1 MKITQIID
9 IYMRT
14 KLTTHF
20 LLLFLLVGSTSFAN
34 LKITN
39 DQDPEKDK
47 VLISVLNYMLTKGH
61 YNQKELN
68 DDFSEMVFNNFIAD
82 LDPSKRYFTKIDIK
96 EFSKYKYQIDNQLKE
111 SDIAFYSLVYGRFLE
126 KIKNAKNYYNAIL
139 KKPFNYKKDEVIDLD
154 FKAIDYAKTEKELL
168 NFWRKQLKLQTID
181 KIRDQENLDE
191 EEFKKDQSFKK
202 RSFSTLEKKA
212 RADVM
217 ESMEN
222 LYIRIDELEHRDWF
236 STYLNSITEAF
247 GPHTIYMPPN
257 IKESFDQ
264 DMSGKVEGI
273 GARLQKKGIYTH
285 IVELVSGG
293 PAWKQGDLE
302 DGDIILKVAQEN
314 EDPVDIVGMRLD
326 DAIKFI
332 KGPKDTKVSLTVKKK
347 IDGSTQVITIT
358 RDIVQLEE
366 TFVKSSVVEKDGKK
380 YGVIDLPKFY
390 INFDDRNFRDSAKD
404 MEKEIERLKEENVEG
419 LLIDLRNNGGG
430 SLDTAIKIAG
440 LFVDKGP
447 VVQVKYRNETPIV
460 KQDVDNRIQ
469 WKGSLVLL
477 VNELSASA
485 SEIFAAA
492 MQDYNRAV
500 ILGGNQTYGKG
511 TVQNILPINK
521 FYPNY
526 KNDLGYLKMTI
537 QKFYRING
545 GSTQVEGVYS
555 DIAMPTRFSYMKYG
569 ERDLEGALP
578 WDKVPQAS
586 YSQVNTYSNF
596 SDVVT
601 TSIERI
607 NKDPK
612 FQLIDEY
619 AKWLKKVQDDSSFSL
634 NYKEYQKESKLS
646 DAYAEKF
653 KSVFKYQ
660 SGLAFN
666 SPSYELPLFEVNKD
680 LKEKRDAWHKNL
692 SKDLYISEALNVLS
706 ELKLVSN
713 QKIVKN

>member
-1 MKITQIID
+1 MK
-9 IYMRT
+9 T
-14 KLTTHF
+14 KLLISF
-20 LLLFLLVGSTSFAN
+20 LSLFLLVSSISFAN
-34 LKITN
+34 PTDNKN
-39 DQDPEKDK
+39 PDPEKDK
-47 VLISVLNYMLTKGH
+47 VLISVLNYMLTRGH
-61 YNQKELN
+61 YVQKELN
-68 DDFSEMVFNNFIAD
+68 DEFSEMVFNNFID
-82 LDPSKRYFTKIDIK
+82 GLDPSKRYFTKNDLK
-96 EFSKYKYQIDNQLKE
+96 EFSKYKFQIDNQLKE
-111 SDIAFYSLVYGRFLE
+111 SDIAFYSLVYGRFLD
-126 KIKNAKNYYNAIL
+126 KIKNAKNYYGAIL
-139 KKPFNYKKDEVIDLD
+139 KKPFNYKKDEIIDLD
-154 FKAIDYAKTEKELL
+154 YKKIAYASSEKELL

-181 KIRDQENLDE
+181 RIQEQENLDE
-191 EEFKKDQSFKK
+191 EKFKKDKSYKK
-202 RSFSTLEKKA
+202 RSFSVLEKKA
-212 RADVM
+212 RAEVM
-217 ESMEN
+217 TSMEN

-236 STYLNSITEAF
+236 STFLNSIVAAF
-247 GPHTIYMPPN
+247 GPHTTYMPPN

-264 DMSGKVEGI
+264 DMSGKLEGI

-293 PAWKQGDLE
+293 PAWKQGELE
-302 DGDIILKVAQEN
+302 EGDIILKVAQEN
-314 EDPVDIVGMRLD
+314 KEPLDIVGMRLD

-332 KGPKDTKVSLTVKKK
+332 KGPKDTKVLLTVKKK
-347 IDGSTQVITIT
+347 IDGTTQVITIT
-358 RDIVQLEE
+358 RDIVQLDE

-447 VVQVKYRNETPIV
+447 IVQIKYRNEAPV
-460 KQDVDNRIQ
+460 VREDKDPKIQ
-469 WKGSLVLL
+469 WTGSLVLL

-526 KNDLGYLKMTI
+526 DQDLGYLKMTI

-586 YSQVNTYSNF
+586 YTQVNSYSNF

-619 AKWLKKVQDDSSFSL
+619 AKWLKKEQDDSSYSL
-634 NYKEYQKESKLS
+634 NYKQYQKESKQRE
-646 DAYAEKF
+646 DFAKKF

-666 SPSYELPLFEVNKD
+666 SPSYEIPLFKENID
-680 LKEKRDAWHKNL
+680 LKEKRNAWHKNL

-706 ELKLVSN
+706 QLKLASK
-713 QKIVKN
+713 QEIVKN

>member
-1 MKITQIID
+1 MK
-9 IYMRT
+9 T
-14 KLTTHF
+14 KLLISF
-20 LLLFLLVGSTSFAN
+20 LSLFLLVSSISFAN
-34 LKITN
+34 PTDNKN
-39 DQDPEKDK
+39 PDPEKDK
-47 VLISVLNYMLTKGH
+47 ILISVLNYMLTRGH
-61 YNQKELN
+61 YVQKELN
-68 DDFSEMVFNNFIAD
+68 DEFSEMVFNNFID
-82 LDPSKRYFTKIDIK
+82 GLDPSKRYFTKNDLK
-96 EFSKYKYQIDNQLKE
+96 EFSKYKFQIDNQLKE
-111 SDIAFYSLVYGRFLE
+111 SDIAFYSLVYGRFLD
-126 KIKNAKNYYNAIL
+126 KIKNAKNYYGAIL
-139 KKPFNYKKDEVIDLD
+139 KKPFNYKKDEIIDLD
-154 FKAIDYAKTEKELL
+154 YKKIAYASSEKELL
-168 NFWRKQLKLQTID
+168 NFWRKQLKLQSID
-181 KIRDQENLDE
+181 RIQEQENLDE
-191 EEFKKDQSFKK
+191 EKFKKDKSYKK
-202 RSFSTLEKKA
+202 RSFSVLEKKA
-212 RADVM
+212 RAEVM
-217 ESMEN
+217 TSMEN

-236 STYLNSITEAF
+236 STFLNSIVAAF
-247 GPHTIYMPPN
+247 GPHTSYMPPN

-264 DMSGKVEGI
+264 DMSGKLEGI

-293 PAWKQGDLE
+293 PAWKQGELE
-302 DGDIILKVAQEN
+302 EGDIILKVAQEN
-314 EDPVDIVGMRLD
+314 KEPLDIVGMRLD

-332 KGPKDTKVSLTVKKK
+332 KGPKDTKVLLTVKKK
-347 IDGSTQVITIT
+347 IDGTTQVITIT
-358 RDIVQLEE
+358 RDIVQLDE
-366 TFVKSSVVEKDGKK
+366 TFVKSSIVEKDGKK

-447 VVQVKYRNETPIV
+447 VVQIKYRNEAPVVREDIDP
-460 KQDVDNRIQ
+460 KIQ
-469 WKGSLVLL
+469 WTGSLVLL

-526 KNDLGYLKMTI
+526 DQDLGYLKMTI

-586 YSQVNTYSNF
+586 YTQVNSYSNF

-619 AKWLKKVQDDSSFSL
+619 AKWLKKEQDESSYSL
-634 NYKEYQKESKLS
+634 NYKQYQKELKQRE
-646 DAYAEKF
+646 DFAKKF

-666 SPSYELPLFEVNKD
+666 SPSYEIPLFKENID
-680 LKEKRDAWHKNL
+680 LKEKRNAWHKNL

-706 ELKLVSN
+706 QLKLASK
-713 QKIVKN
+713 QEIVKN

>member
-1 MKITQIID
+1 MK
-9 IYMRT
+9 T
-14 KLTTHF
+14 KLLISF
-20 LLLFLLVGSTSFAN
+20 LSVFLLVSSISFAN
-34 LKITN
+34 PTDNKN
-39 DQDPEKDK
+39 PDPEKDK
-47 VLISVLNYMLTKGH
+47 VLISVLNYMLTRGH
-61 YNQKELN
+61 YVQKELN
-68 DDFSEMVFNNFIAD
+68 DEFSEMVFNNFID
-82 LDPSKRYFTKIDIK
+82 GLDPSKRYFTKNDLK
-96 EFSKYKYQIDNQLKE
+96 EFSKYKFQIDNQLKE
-111 SDIAFYSLVYGRFLE
+111 SDIAFYSLVYGRFLD
-126 KIKNAKNYYNAIL
+126 KIKNAKNYYGAIL
-139 KKPFNYKKDEVIDLD
+139 KKPFNYKKDEIIDLD
-154 FKAIDYAKTEKELL
+154 YKKIAYASSEKELL

-181 KIRDQENLDE
+181 RIQEQENLDE
-191 EEFKKDQSFKK
+191 EKFKKDKSYKK
-202 RSFSTLEKKA
+202 RSFSVLEKKA
-212 RADVM
+212 RAEVM
-217 ESMEN
+217 TSMEN

-236 STYLNSITEAF
+236 STFLNSIVAAF
-247 GPHTIYMPPN
+247 GPHTTYMPPN

-264 DMSGKVEGI
+264 DMSGKLEGI

-293 PAWKQGDLE
+293 PAWKQGELE
-302 DGDIILKVAQEN
+302 EGDIILKVAQEN
-314 EDPVDIVGMRLD
+314 KEPLDIVGMRLD

-332 KGPKDTKVSLTVKKK
+332 KGPKDTKVLLTVKKK
-347 IDGSTQVITIT
+347 IDGTTQVITIT
-358 RDIVQLEE
+358 RDIVQLDE

-390 INFDDRNFRDSAKD
+390 ISFDDRNFRDSAKD

-447 VVQVKYRNETPIV
+447 VVQIKYRNEAPVVREDIDT
-460 KQDVDNRIQ
+460 KIQ
-469 WKGSLVLL
+469 WTGSLVLL

-526 KNDLGYLKMTI
+526 DQDLGYLKMTI

-586 YSQVNTYSNF
+586 YTQVNSYSNF

-619 AKWLKKVQDDSSFSL
+619 AKWLKKEQDDSSYSL
-634 NYKEYQKESKLS
+634 NYKQYQKELKLREEF
-646 DAYAEKF
+646 AKKF

-666 SPSYELPLFEVNKD
+666 SPSYEIPLFKENID
-680 LKEKRDAWHKNL
+680 LKEKRNAWHKNL

-706 ELKLVSN
+706 QLKLASK
-713 QKIVKN
+713 QEIVKN

>member
-1 MKITQIID
+1 MK
-9 IYMRT
+9 T
-14 KLTTHF
+14 KLLISF
-20 LLLFLLVGSTSFAN
+20 LSLFLLVSSISFAN
-34 LKITN
+34 PTDNKN
-39 DQDPEKDK
+39 PDPEKDK
-47 VLISVLNYMLTKGH
+47 VLISVLNYMLTRGH
-61 YNQKELN
+61 YVQKELN
-68 DDFSEMVFNNFIAD
+68 DEFSEMVFNNFID
-82 LDPSKRYFTKIDIK
+82 GLDPSKRYFTKNDLK
-96 EFSKYKYQIDNQLKE
+96 EFSKYKFQIDNQLKE
-111 SDIAFYSLVYGRFLE
+111 SDIAFYSLVYGRFLD
-126 KIKNAKNYYNAIL
+126 KIKNAKNYYGAIL
-139 KKPFNYKKDEVIDLD
+139 KKPFNYKKDEIIDLD
-154 FKAIDYAKTEKELL
+154 YKKIAYASSEKELL

-181 KIRDQENLDE
+181 RIQEQENLDE
-191 EEFKKDQSFKK
+191 EKFKKDKSYKK
-202 RSFSTLEKKA
+202 RSFSVLEKKA
-212 RADVM
+212 RAEVM
-217 ESMEN
+217 TSMEN

-236 STYLNSITEAF
+236 STFLNSIVAAF
-247 GPHTIYMPPN
+247 GPHTTYMPPN

-264 DMSGKVEGI
+264 DMSGKLEGI

-293 PAWKQGDLE
+293 PAWKQGELE
-302 DGDIILKVAQEN
+302 EGDIILKVAQEN
-314 EDPVDIVGMRLD
+314 KEPLDIVGMRLD

-332 KGPKDTKVSLTVKKK
+332 KGPKDTKVLLTVKKK
-347 IDGSTQVITIT
+347 IDGTTQVITIT
-358 RDIVQLEE
+358 RDIVQLDE

-447 VVQVKYRNETPIV
+447 VVQIKYRNEAPVVREDIDP
-460 KQDVDNRIQ
+460 KIQ
-469 WKGSLVLL
+469 WTGSLVLL

-526 KNDLGYLKMTI
+526 DQDLGYLKMTI

-586 YSQVNTYSNF
+586 YTQVNSYSNF

-619 AKWLKKVQDDSSFSL
+619 AKWLKKEQDDSSYSL
-634 NYKEYQKESKLS
+634 NYKQYQKELKQREEF
-646 DAYAEKF
+646 AKKF

-666 SPSYELPLFEVNKD
+666 SPSYEIPLFKENID
-680 LKEKRDAWHKNL
+680 LKEKRNAWHKNL

-706 ELKLVSN
+706 QLKLASK
-713 QKIVKN
+713 QEIVKN

>member
-1 MKITQIID
+1 MK
-9 IYMRT
+9 T
-14 KLTTHF
+14 KLLISF
-20 LLLFLLVGSTSFAN
+20 LSVFLLVSSISFAN
-34 LKITN
+34 PTDNKN
-39 DQDPEKDK
+39 PDPEKDK
-47 VLISVLNYMLTKGH
+47 VLISVLNYMLTRGH
-61 YNQKELN
+61 YVQKELN
-68 DDFSEMVFNNFIAD
+68 DEFSEMVFNNFID
-82 LDPSKRYFTKIDIK
+82 GLDPSKRYFTKNDLK
-96 EFSKYKYQIDNQLKE
+96 EFSKYKFQIDNQLKE
-111 SDIAFYSLVYGRFLE
+111 SDIAFYSLVYGRFLD
-126 KIKNAKNYYNAIL
+126 KIKNAKNYYGAIL
-139 KKPFNYKKDEVIDLD
+139 KKPFNYKKDEIIDLD
-154 FKAIDYAKTEKELL
+154 YKKIAYASSEKELL

-181 KIRDQENLDE
+181 RIQEQENLDE
-191 EEFKKDQSFKK
+191 EKFKKDKSYKK
-202 RSFSTLEKKA
+202 RSFSVLEKKA
-212 RADVM
+212 RAEVM
-217 ESMEN
+217 TSMEN

-236 STYLNSITEAF
+236 STFLNSIVAAF
-247 GPHTIYMPPN
+247 GPHTTYMPPN

-264 DMSGKVEGI
+264 DMSGKLEGI

-293 PAWKQGDLE
+293 PAWKQGELE
-302 DGDIILKVAQEN
+302 EGDIILKVAQEN
-314 EDPVDIVGMRLD
+314 KEPLDIVGMRLD

-332 KGPKDTKVSLTVKKK
+332 KGPKDTKVLLTVKKK
-347 IDGSTQVITIT
+347 IDGTTQVITIT
-358 RDIVQLEE
+358 RDIVQLDE

-390 INFDDRNFRDSAKD
+390 ISFDDRNFRDSAKD

-447 VVQVKYRNETPIV
+447 VVQIKYRNEAPVVREDIDP
-460 KQDVDNRIQ
+460 KIQ
-469 WKGSLVLL
+469 WTGSLVLL

-526 KNDLGYLKMTI
+526 DQDLGYLKMTI

-586 YSQVNTYSNF
+586 YTQVNSYSNF

-619 AKWLKKVQDDSSFSL
+619 AKWLKKEQDDSSYSL
-634 NYKEYQKESKLS
+634 NYKQYQKELKQRE
-646 DAYAEKF
+646 DFAKKF

-666 SPSYELPLFEVNKD
+666 SPSYEIPLFKENID
-680 LKEKRDAWHKNL
+680 LKEKRNAWHKNL

-706 ELKLVSN
+706 QLKLASK
-713 QKIVKN
+713 QEIVKN

>member
-1 MKITQIID
+1 MKK
-9 IYMRT
+9 
-14 KLTTHF
+14 KL
-20 LLLFLLVGSTSFAN
+20 LIPCLSLFLLISSISFAYTTDN
-34 LKITN
+34 KSP
-39 DQDPEKDK
+39 DPEKDK
-47 VLISVLNYMLTKGH
+47 VLISVLNYMLTRGH
-61 YNQKELN
+61 YVEKELN
-68 DDFSEMVFNNFIAD
+68 DEFSEIVFNNFID
-82 LDPSKRYFTKIDIK
+82 GLDPSKRYFTKKDLK
-96 EFSKYKYQIDNQLKE
+96 EFSKYKFQIDNQLKE
-111 SDIAFYSLVYGRFLE
+111 SDIAFYSLVYGRFLD
-126 KIKNAKNYYNAIL
+126 KIKNAKNYYAVIL
-139 KKPFNYKKDEVIDLD
+139 NKSFNYKKDEIIDLD
-154 FKAIDYAKTEKELL
+154 YKKQAYASSEKELL

-181 KIRDQENLDE
+181 RIQEQENLDE
-191 EEFKKDQSFKK
+191 EKFKKDKLYKK
-202 RSFSTLEKKA
+202 RSFSILEKKA
-212 RADVM
+212 RAEVM
-217 ESMEN
+217 TSMEN

-236 STYLNSITEAF
+236 STFLNSIVGAF
-247 GPHTIYMPPN
+247 GPHTTYMAPN

-264 DMSGKVEGI
+264 DMSGKLEGI

-293 PAWKQGDLE
+293 PAWKQGELE

-314 EDPVDIVGMRLD
+314 EEPLDIVGMRLD

-332 KGPKDTKVSLTVKKK
+332 KGPKDTKVLLTVKKK
-347 IDGSTQVITIT
+347 IDGTTKVITIT
-358 RDIVQLEE
+358 RDIVQLDE

-380 YGVIDLPKFY
+380 YGVINLPKFY

-447 VVQVKYRNETPIV
+447 VVQIKYRNEAPIV
-460 KQDVDNRIQ
+460 KEDVNKKIQ
-469 WKGSLVLL
+469 WTGSLVLL

-511 TVQNILPINK
+511 TVQNILPVNK

-526 KNDLGYLKMTI
+526 DQDLGYLKMTI

-586 YSQVNTYSNF
+586 YTQVNSYSNF
-596 SDVVT
+596 SDVVS

-607 NKDPK
+607 NNDPK
-612 FQLIDEY
+612 FQLVDEY
-619 AKWLKKVQDDSSFSL
+619 AKWLKKEQDDSLYSL
-634 NYKEYQKESKLS
+634 NYKQYQKDVKEREEFVK
-646 DAYAEKF
+646 KF

-660 SGLAFN
+660 SGLAFD
-666 SPSYELPLFEVNKD
+666 SPLYETSLFKENID
-680 LKEKRDAWHKNL
+680 LKEKRNTWHKNL
-692 SKDLYISEALNVLS
+692 AKDMYISEALNVLS

-713 QKIVKN
+713 QEIVKK

>member
-1 MKITQIID
+1 MK
-9 IYMRT
+9 T
-14 KLTTHF
+14 KLLISF
-20 LLLFLLVGSTSFAN
+20 LSLFLLVSSISFAN
-34 LKITN
+34 PTDNKN
-39 DQDPEKDK
+39 PDPEKDK
-47 VLISVLNYMLTKGH
+47 VLISVLNYMLTRGH
-61 YNQKELN
+61 YVQKELN
-68 DDFSEMVFNNFIAD
+68 DEFSEMVFNNFID
-82 LDPSKRYFTKIDIK
+82 GLDPSKRYFTKNDLK
-96 EFSKYKYQIDNQLKE
+96 EFSKYKFQIDNQLKE
-111 SDIAFYSLVYGRFLE
+111 SDIAFYSLVYGRFLD
-126 KIKNAKNYYNAIL
+126 KIKNAKNYYGAIL
-139 KKPFNYKKDEVIDLD
+139 KKPFNYKKDEIIDLD
-154 FKAIDYAKTEKELL
+154 YKKIAYASSEKELL

-181 KIRDQENLDE
+181 RIQEQENLDE
-191 EEFKKDQSFKK
+191 EKFKKDKSYKK
-202 RSFSTLEKKA
+202 RSFSVLEKKA
-212 RADVM
+212 RAEVM
-217 ESMEN
+217 TSMEN

-236 STYLNSITEAF
+236 STFLNSIVAAF
-247 GPHTIYMPPN
+247 GPHTTYMPPN

-264 DMSGKVEGI
+264 DMSGKLEGI

-293 PAWKQGDLE
+293 PAWKQGELE
-302 DGDIILKVAQEN
+302 EGDIILKVAQEN
-314 EDPVDIVGMRLD
+314 KEPLDIVGMRLD

-332 KGPKDTKVSLTVKKK
+332 KGPKDTKVLLTVKKK
-347 IDGSTQVITIT
+347 IDGTIQVITIT
-358 RDIVQLEE
+358 RDIVQLDE

-447 VVQVKYRNETPIV
+447 VVQIKYRNEAPVVREDIDP
-460 KQDVDNRIQ
+460 KIQ
-469 WKGSLVLL
+469 WTGSLVLL

-526 KNDLGYLKMTI
+526 DQDLGYLKMTI

-586 YSQVNTYSNF
+586 YTQVKSYSNF

-619 AKWLKKVQDDSSFSL
+619 AKWLKKEQDDSSYSL
-634 NYKEYQKESKLS
+634 NYKQYQKELKQRE
-646 DAYAEKF
+646 DFAKKF

-666 SPSYELPLFEVNKD
+666 SPSYEIPLFKENID
-680 LKEKRDAWHKNL
+680 LKEKRNAWHKNL

-706 ELKLVSN
+706 QLKLASK
-713 QKIVKN
+713 QEIVKN

>member
-1 MKITQIID
+1 MKTKII
-9 IYMRT
+9 IP
-14 KLTTHF
+14 F
-20 LLLFLLVGSTSFAN
+20 LSLFLLISGLSFAN
-34 LKITN
+34 PTIIKE
-39 DQDPEKDK
+39 QDPEKDK
-47 VLISVLNYMLTKGH
+47 VLIYVLNYMLTRGH
-61 YNQKELN
+61 YVQKELN
-68 DDFSEMVFNNFIAD
+68 DDFSEKVFDNFIAG
-82 LDPSKRYFTKIDIK
+82 LDPSKRYFTKNDIK
-96 EFSKYKYQIDNQLKE
+96 EFSKYKFQIDNQLKE
-111 SDIAFYSLVYGRFLE
+111 SDIAFYSLVYGRFLN
-126 KIKNAKNYYNAIL
+126 KIKNAKSYYNAIL
-139 KKPFNYKKDEVIDLD
+139 KKPFNYKKDEIIDLD
-154 FKAIDYAKTEKELL
+154 FKTMDYATSEKELQD
-168 NFWRKQLKLQTID
+168 FWRKQLKLQTIS
-181 KIRDQENLDE
+181 KIQEEEDLDE
-191 EEFKKDQSFKK
+191 EALKKDKSYKK
-202 RSFSTLEKKA
+202 RSFSILEKKA

-217 ESMEN
+217 ISMEN

-236 STYLNSITEAF
+236 STFLNSITESF
-247 GPHTIYMPPN
+247 GPHTLYMPPN

-314 EDPVDIVGMRLD
+314 EDPIDIVGMRLD

-332 KGPKDTKVSLTVKKK
+332 KGPKGTKVLLTVKKK
-347 IDGSTQVITIT
+347 IDGSTKVITIT

-366 TFVKSSVVEKDGKK
+366 TFVKSSTVEKDGKK
-380 YGVIDLPKFY
+380 YGIIDLPKFY
-390 INFDDRNFRDSAKD
+390 ISFEDRNFRDSAKD

-447 VVQVKYRNETPIV
+447 VVQVKYRNEAAVV
-460 KQDVDNRIQ
+460 KQDVDPRVQ
-469 WKGSLVLL
+469 WTGSLVLL

-511 TVQNILPINK
+511 TVQNIIPVNK

-526 KNDLGYLKMTI
+526 EKDLGYLKMTI

-586 YSQVNTYSNF
+586 YSQVNSYSNF

-619 AKWLKKVQDDSSFSL
+619 AKWLKKEQDDSSFSL
-634 NYKEYQKESKLS
+634 NYKQYQKESKQS
-646 DAYAEKF
+646 DEYAKKF

-680 LKEKRDAWHKNL
+680 LKEKREAWHKNL

-706 ELKLVSN
+706 QLKLVSN
-713 QKIVKN
+713 QEIVKN

>member
-1 MKITQIID
+1 MK
-9 IYMRT
+9 T
-14 KLTTHF
+14 KLLISF
-20 LLLFLLVGSTSFAN
+20 LSLFLLVSSISFAN
-34 LKITN
+34 PTDNKN
-39 DQDPEKDK
+39 PDPEKDK
-47 VLISVLNYMLTKGH
+47 VLISVLNYMLTRGH
-61 YNQKELN
+61 YVQKELN
-68 DDFSEMVFNNFIAD
+68 DEFSEMVFNNFID
-82 LDPSKRYFTKIDIK
+82 GLDPSKRYFTKNDLK
-96 EFSKYKYQIDNQLKE
+96 EFSKYKFQIDNQLKE
-111 SDIAFYSLVYGRFLE
+111 SDIAFYSLVYGRFLD
-126 KIKNAKNYYNAIL
+126 KIKNAKNYYGAIL
-139 KKPFNYKKDEVIDLD
+139 KKPFNYKKDEIIDLD
-154 FKAIDYAKTEKELL
+154 YKKIAYASSEKELL

-181 KIRDQENLDE
+181 RIQEQENLDE
-191 EEFKKDQSFKK
+191 EKFKKDKSYKK
-202 RSFSTLEKKA
+202 RSFSVLEKKA
-212 RADVM
+212 RAEVM
-217 ESMEN
+217 TSMEN

-236 STYLNSITEAF
+236 STFLNSIVAAF
-247 GPHTIYMPPN
+247 GPHTTYMPPN

-264 DMSGKVEGI
+264 DMSGKLEGI

-293 PAWKQGDLE
+293 PAWKQGELE
-302 DGDIILKVAQEN
+302 EGDIILKVAQEN
-314 EDPVDIVGMRLD
+314 KEPLDIVGMRLD

-332 KGPKDTKVSLTVKKK
+332 KGPKDTKVLLTVKKK
-347 IDGSTQVITIT
+347 IDGTTQVITIT
-358 RDIVQLEE
+358 RDIVQLDE

-390 INFDDRNFRDSAKD
+390 ISFDDRNFRDSAKD

-447 VVQVKYRNETPIV
+447 VVQIKYRNEAPVVREDIDT
-460 KQDVDNRIQ
+460 KIQ
-469 WKGSLVLL
+469 WTGSLVLL

-526 KNDLGYLKMTI
+526 DQDLGYLKMTI

-586 YSQVNTYSNF
+586 YTQVNSYSNF

-619 AKWLKKVQDDSSFSL
+619 AKWLKKEQDDSSYSL
-634 NYKEYQKESKLS
+634 NYKQYQKELKQRE
-646 DAYAEKF
+646 DFAKKF

-666 SPSYELPLFEVNKD
+666 SPSYEIPLFKENID
-680 LKEKRDAWHKNL
+680 LKEKRNAWHKNL

-706 ELKLVSN
+706 QLKLASK
-713 QKIVKN
+713 QEIVKN

>member
-1 MKITQIID
+1 MK
-9 IYMRT
+9 T
-14 KLTTHF
+14 KLLISF
-20 LLLFLLVGSTSFAN
+20 LSLFLLVSSISFAN
-34 LKITN
+34 PTDNKN
-39 DQDPEKDK
+39 PDPEKDK
-47 VLISVLNYMLTKGH
+47 VLISVLNYMLTRGH
-61 YNQKELN
+61 YVQKELN
-68 DDFSEMVFNNFIAD
+68 DEFSEMVFNNFID
-82 LDPSKRYFTKIDIK
+82 GLDPSKRYFTKNDLK
-96 EFSKYKYQIDNQLKE
+96 EFSKYKFQIDNQLKE
-111 SDIAFYSLVYGRFLE
+111 SDIAFYSLVYGRFLD
-126 KIKNAKNYYNAIL
+126 KIKNAKNYYGAIL
-139 KKPFNYKKDEVIDLD
+139 KKPFNYKKDEIIDLD
-154 FKAIDYAKTEKELL
+154 YKKIAYASSEKELL

-181 KIRDQENLDE
+181 RIQEQENLDE
-191 EEFKKDQSFKK
+191 EKFKKDKSYKK
-202 RSFSTLEKKA
+202 RSFSVLEKKA

-217 ESMEN
+217 TSMEN

-236 STYLNSITEAF
+236 STFLNSIVAAF
-247 GPHTIYMPPN
+247 GPHTTYMPPN

-264 DMSGKVEGI
+264 DMSGKLEGI

-293 PAWKQGDLE
+293 PAWKQGELE
-302 DGDIILKVAQEN
+302 EGDIILKVAQEN
-314 EDPVDIVGMRLD
+314 KEPLDIVGMRLD

-332 KGPKDTKVSLTVKKK
+332 KGPKDTKVLLTVKKK
-347 IDGSTQVITIT
+347 IDGTIQVITIT
-358 RDIVQLEE
+358 RDIVQLDE

-447 VVQVKYRNETPIV
+447 VVQIKYRNETPVVREDIDP
-460 KQDVDNRIQ
+460 KIQ
-469 WKGSLVLL
+469 WTGSLVVL

-526 KNDLGYLKMTI
+526 DQDLGYLKMTI

-586 YSQVNTYSNF
+586 YTQVKSYSNF

-619 AKWLKKVQDDSSFSL
+619 AKWLKKEQDDSSYSL
-634 NYKEYQKESKLS
+634 NYKQYQKELKQRE
-646 DAYAEKF
+646 DFAKKF

-666 SPSYELPLFEVNKD
+666 SPSYEIPLFKENID
-680 LKEKRDAWHKNL
+680 LKEKRNAWHKNL

-706 ELKLVSN
+706 QLKLAN
-713 QKIVKN
+713 KQEIVKN

>member
-1 MKITQIID
+1 MK
-9 IYMRT
+9 T
-14 KLTTHF
+14 KLLISF
-20 LLLFLLVGSTSFAN
+20 LSLFLLVSSISFAN
-34 LKITN
+34 PTDNKN
-39 DQDPEKDK
+39 PDPEKDK
-47 VLISVLNYMLTKGH
+47 VLISVLNYMLTRGH
-61 YNQKELN
+61 YVQKELN
-68 DDFSEMVFNNFIAD
+68 DEFSEMVFNNFID
-82 LDPSKRYFTKIDIK
+82 GLDPSKRYFTKNDLK
-96 EFSKYKYQIDNQLKE
+96 EFSKYKFQIDNQLKE
-111 SDIAFYSLVYGRFLE
+111 SDIAFYSLVYGRFLD
-126 KIKNAKNYYNAIL
+126 KIKNAKNYYGAIL
-139 KKPFNYKKDEVIDLD
+139 KKPFNYKKDEIIDLD
-154 FKAIDYAKTEKELL
+154 YKKIAYASSEKELL

-181 KIRDQENLDE
+181 RIQEQENLDE
-191 EEFKKDQSFKK
+191 EKFKKDKSYKK
-202 RSFSTLEKKA
+202 RSFSVLEKKA
-212 RADVM
+212 RAEVM
-217 ESMEN
+217 TSMEN

-236 STYLNSITEAF
+236 STFLNSIVAAF
-247 GPHTIYMPPN
+247 GPHTTYMPPN

-264 DMSGKVEGI
+264 DMSGKLEGI

-293 PAWKQGDLE
+293 PAWKQGELE
-302 DGDIILKVAQEN
+302 EGDIILKVAQEN
-314 EDPVDIVGMRLD
+314 KEPLDIVGMRLD

-332 KGPKDTKVSLTVKKK
+332 KGPKDTKVLLTVKKK
-347 IDGSTQVITIT
+347 IDGTTQVITIT
-358 RDIVQLEE
+358 RDIVQLDE

-447 VVQVKYRNETPIV
+447 VVQIKYRNEAPVVREDIDT
-460 KQDVDNRIQ
+460 KIQ
-469 WKGSLVLL
+469 WTGSLVLL

-526 KNDLGYLKMTI
+526 DQDLGYLKMTI

-586 YSQVNTYSNF
+586 YTQVNSYSNF

-619 AKWLKKVQDDSSFSL
+619 AKWLKKEQDDSSYSL
-634 NYKEYQKESKLS
+634 NYKQY
-646 DAYAEKF
+646 
-653 KSVFKYQ
+653 
-660 SGLAFN
+660 
-666 SPSYELPLFEVNKD
+666 
-680 LKEKRDAWHKNL
+680 H
-692 SKDLYISEALNVLS
+692 
-706 ELKLVSN
+706 LKLL
-713 QKIVKN
+713 QKNE

>member
-1 MKITQIID
+1 MKTKII
-9 IYMRT
+9 IP
-14 KLTTHF
+14 F
-20 LLLFLLVGSTSFAN
+20 LSLFLLVNSICFAN
-34 LKITN
+34 PTITN
-39 DQDPEKDK
+39 EQDPEKDK
-47 VLISVLNYMLTKGH
+47 VLISVINYMLTRGH
-61 YNQKELN
+61 YVQKELN
-68 DDFSEMVFNNFIAD
+68 DDFSEMVFNNFIAG
-82 LDPSKRYFTKIDIK
+82 LDPFKRYFTKNDIK

-111 SDIAFYSLVYGRFLE
+111 SDIAFYSLVYDRFLN
-126 KIKNAKNYYNAIL
+126 KIKNAKNYYGSIL
-139 KKPFNYKKDEVIDLD
+139 KKPFNYKKDEIIDLD
-154 FKAIDYAKTEKELL
+154 YKKVDYANSEKELI
-168 NFWRKQLKLQTID
+168 NFWKKQLKLQTLD
-181 KIRDQENLDE
+181 KIKEQEDLDE
-191 EEFKKDQSFKK
+191 EELKKDKSYKK

-212 RADVM
+212 REDVM
-217 ESMEN
+217 KSMEN

-236 STYLNSITEAF
+236 STFLNSITEAF
-247 GPHTIYMPPN
+247 GPHTTYMPPN

-314 EDPVDIVGMRLD
+314 EEPVDIVGMRLD

-332 KGPKDTKVSLTVKKK
+332 KGPKDTKVLLTVKKK

-366 TFVKSSVVEKDGKK
+366 TFVKSSIVEKDGKK
-380 YGVIDLPKFY
+380 YGIIDLPKFY
-390 INFDDRNFRDSAKD
+390 INFEDRNFRDSAKD
-404 MEKEIERLKEENVEG
+404 MEKEIERLKEENVKG

-447 VVQVKYRNETPIV
+447 VVQVKYRNEAPVV
-460 KQDVDNRIQ
+460 KEDVDKRIQ
-469 WKGSLVLL
+469 WKGALVIL

-511 TVQNILPINK
+511 TVQNILPVNK
-521 FYPNY
+521 FFPSY
-526 KNDLGYLKMTI
+526 KKDLGYLKMTI

-586 YSQVNTYSNF
+586 YTQVNSYSNF

-619 AKWLKKVQDDSSFSL
+619 GKWLKNEQDDSTYSL
-634 NYKEYQKESKLS
+634 NYKKYKKELKERETFSK
-646 DAYAEKF
+646 KF
-653 KSVFKYQ
+653 NSVFKYK
-660 SGLAFN
+660 SNLAFD
-666 SPSYELPLFEVNKD
+666 SPKYELPLFKDNKD
-680 LKEKRDAWHKNL
+680 LEEKRMVWHKNL
-692 SKDLYISEALNVLS
+692 SKDIYISEALNVLS
-706 ELKLVSN
+706 QLKIVDK
-713 QKIVKN
+713 QEIVKN

>member
-1 MKITQIID
+1 MKK
-9 IYMRT
+9 
-14 KLTTHF
+14 KL
-20 LLLFLLVGSTSFAN
+20 LIPCLSLFLLISSISFAYTTDN
-34 LKITN
+34 KSP
-39 DQDPEKDK
+39 DPEKDK
-47 VLISVLNYMLTKGH
+47 VLISVLNYMLTRGH
-61 YNQKELN
+61 YVEKELN
-68 DDFSEMVFNNFIAD
+68 DEFSEIVFNNFIGG
-82 LDPSKRYFTKIDIK
+82 LDPSKRYFTKKDLK
-96 EFSKYKYQIDNQLKE
+96 EFSKYKFQIDNQLKE
-111 SDIAFYSLVYGRFLE
+111 SDIAFYSLVYGRFLD
-126 KIKNAKNYYNAIL
+126 KIKNAKNYYAVIL
-139 KKPFNYKKDEVIDLD
+139 NKSFNYKKDEIIDLD
-154 FKAIDYAKTEKELL
+154 YKKQAYASSEKELL

-181 KIRDQENLDE
+181 RIQEQENLDE
-191 EEFKKDQSFKK
+191 EKFKKDKLYKK
-202 RSFSTLEKKA
+202 RSFSILEKKA
-212 RADVM
+212 RAEVM
-217 ESMEN
+217 TSMEN

-236 STYLNSITEAF
+236 STFLNSIVGAF
-247 GPHTIYMPPN
+247 GPHTTYMAPN

-264 DMSGKVEGI
+264 DMSGKLEGI

-293 PAWKQGDLE
+293 PAWKQGELE

-314 EDPVDIVGMRLD
+314 EEPLDIVGMRLD

-332 KGPKDTKVSLTVKKK
+332 KGPKDTKVLLTVKKK
-347 IDGSTQVITIT
+347 IDGTTKVITIT
-358 RDIVQLEE
+358 RDIVQLDE

-380 YGVIDLPKFY
+380 YGVINLPKFY

-447 VVQVKYRNETPIV
+447 VVQIKYRNEAPIV
-460 KQDVDNRIQ
+460 KEDVNKKIQ
-469 WKGSLVLL
+469 WTGSLVLL

-511 TVQNILPINK
+511 TVQNILPVNK

-526 KNDLGYLKMTI
+526 DQDLGYLKMTI

-586 YSQVNTYSNF
+586 YTQVNSYSNF
-596 SDVVT
+596 SDVVS

-607 NKDPK
+607 NNDPK
-612 FQLIDEY
+612 FQLVDEY
-619 AKWLKKVQDDSSFSL
+619 AKWLKKEQDDSLYSL
-634 NYKEYQKESKLS
+634 NYKQYQKDVKEREEFVK
-646 DAYAEKF
+646 KF

-660 SGLAFN
+660 SGLAFD
-666 SPSYELPLFEVNKD
+666 SPLYETSLFKENID
-680 LKEKRDAWHKNL
+680 LKEKRNTWHKNL
-692 SKDLYISEALNVLS
+692 AKDMYISEALNVLS

-713 QKIVKN
+713 QEIVKK

>member
-1 MKITQIID
+1 MKTKII
-9 IYMRT
+9 IP
-14 KLTTHF
+14 F
-20 LLLFLLVGSTSFAN
+20 LSLFLLVNSICFAN
-34 LKITN
+34 PTITN
-39 DQDPEKDK
+39 EQDPEKDK
-47 VLISVLNYMLTKGH
+47 VLISVINYMLTRGH
-61 YNQKELN
+61 YVQKELN
-68 DDFSEMVFNNFIAD
+68 DDFSEMVFNNFIAG
-82 LDPSKRYFTKIDIK
+82 LDPFKRYFTKNDIK

-111 SDIAFYSLVYGRFLE
+111 SDIAFYSLVYDRFLN
-126 KIKNAKNYYNAIL
+126 KIKNAKNYYGSIL
-139 KKPFNYKKDEVIDLD
+139 KKPFNYKKDEIIDLD
-154 FKAIDYAKTEKELL
+154 YKKVDYANSEKELI
-168 NFWRKQLKLQTID
+168 NFWKKQLKLQTLD
-181 KIRDQENLDE
+181 KIKEQEDLDE
-191 EEFKKDQSFKK
+191 EELKKDKSYKK

-212 RADVM
+212 REDVM
-217 ESMEN
+217 KSMEN

-236 STYLNSITEAF
+236 STFLNSITEAF
-247 GPHTIYMPPN
+247 GPHTTYMPQN

-332 KGPKDTKVSLTVKKK
+332 KGPKDTKVLLTVKKK

-366 TFVKSSVVEKDGKK
+366 TFVKSSIVEKDGKK
-380 YGVIDLPKFY
+380 YGIIDLPKFY
-390 INFDDRNFRDSAKD
+390 INFEDRNFRDSAKD
-404 MEKEIERLKEENVEG
+404 MEKEIERLKEENVKG

-447 VVQVKYRNETPIV
+447 VVQVKYRNEAPVV
-460 KQDVDNRIQ
+460 KEDVDKRIQ
-469 WKGSLVLL
+469 WKGALVIL

-511 TVQNILPINK
+511 TVQNILPVNK
-521 FYPNY
+521 FFPSY
-526 KNDLGYLKMTI
+526 KKDLGYLKMTI

-586 YSQVNTYSNF
+586 YTQVNSYSNF

-619 AKWLKKVQDDSSFSL
+619 AKWLKKEQDDSSYSL
-634 NYKEYQKESKLS
+634 NYKQYQKELKQKEEF
-646 DAYAEKF
+646 AEKF
-653 KSVFKYQ
+653 KTVFKYQ

-666 SPSYELPLFEVNKD
+666 SPSYEIPLLKVNED
-680 LKEKRDAWHKNL
+680 LKEKRDTWHKNL

-706 ELKLVSN
+706 QLKLVSSQN
-713 QKIVKN
+713 IVKN

>member
-1 MKITQIID
+1 MK
-9 IYMRT
+9 T
-14 KLTTHF
+14 KLLISF
-20 LLLFLLVGSTSFAN
+20 LSLFLLVSSISFAN
-34 LKITN
+34 PTDNKN
-39 DQDPEKDK
+39 PDPEKDK
-47 VLISVLNYMLTKGH
+47 VLISVLNYMLTRGH
-61 YNQKELN
+61 YVQKELN
-68 DDFSEMVFNNFIAD
+68 DEFSEMVFNNFID
-82 LDPSKRYFTKIDIK
+82 GLDPSKRYFTKNDLK
-96 EFSKYKYQIDNQLKE
+96 EFSKYKFQIDNQLKE
-111 SDIAFYSLVYGRFLE
+111 SDIAFYSLVYGRFLD
-126 KIKNAKNYYNAIL
+126 KIKNAKNYYGAIL
-139 KKPFNYKKDEVIDLD
+139 KKPFNYKKDEIIDLD
-154 FKAIDYAKTEKELL
+154 YKKIAYASSEKELL

-181 KIRDQENLDE
+181 RIQEQENLDE
-191 EEFKKDQSFKK
+191 EKFKKDKSYKK
-202 RSFSTLEKKA
+202 RSFSVLEIKA
-212 RADVM
+212 RAEVM
-217 ESMEN
+217 TSMEN

-236 STYLNSITEAF
+236 STFLNSIVAAF
-247 GPHTIYMPPN
+247 GPHTTYMPPN

-264 DMSGKVEGI
+264 DMSGKLEGI

-293 PAWKQGDLE
+293 PAWKQGELE
-302 DGDIILKVAQEN
+302 EGDIILKVAQEN
-314 EDPVDIVGMRLD
+314 KEPLDIVGMRLD

-332 KGPKDTKVSLTVKKK
+332 KGPKDTKVLLTVKKK
-347 IDGSTQVITIT
+347 IDGTIQVITIT
-358 RDIVQLEE
+358 RDIVQLDE

-447 VVQVKYRNETPIV
+447 VVQIKYRNEAPVVREDIDP
-460 KQDVDNRIQ
+460 KIQ
-469 WKGSLVLL
+469 WTGSLVLL

-526 KNDLGYLKMTI
+526 DQDLGYLKMTI

-586 YSQVNTYSNF
+586 YTQVNSYSNF

-619 AKWLKKVQDDSSFSL
+619 AKWLKKEQDDSSYSL
-634 NYKEYQKESKLS
+634 NYKQYQKELKQRE
-646 DAYAEKF
+646 DFAKKF

-666 SPSYELPLFEVNKD
+666 SPSYEIPLFKENID
-680 LKEKRDAWHKNL
+680 LKEKRNAWHKNL

-706 ELKLVSN
+706 QLKLASK
-713 QKIVKN
+713 QEIVKN

>member
-1 MKITQIID
+1 MK
-9 IYMRT
+9 T
-14 KLTTHF
+14 KLLISF
-20 LLLFLLVGSTSFAN
+20 LSLFLLVSSISFAN
-34 LKITN
+34 PTDNKN
-39 DQDPEKDK
+39 PDPEKDK
-47 VLISVLNYMLTKGH
+47 VLISVLNYMLTRGH
-61 YNQKELN
+61 YVQKELN
-68 DDFSEMVFNNFIAD
+68 DEFSEMVFNNFID
-82 LDPSKRYFTKIDIK
+82 GLDPSKRYFTKNDLK
-96 EFSKYKYQIDNQLKE
+96 EFSKYKFQIDNQLKE
-111 SDIAFYSLVYGRFLE
+111 SDIAFYSLVYGRFLD
-126 KIKNAKNYYNAIL
+126 KIKNAKNYYGAIL
-139 KKPFNYKKDEVIDLD
+139 KKPFNYKKDEIIDLD
-154 FKAIDYAKTEKELL
+154 YKKIAYASSEKELL

-181 KIRDQENLDE
+181 RIQEQENLDE
-191 EEFKKDQSFKK
+191 EKFKKDKSYKK
-202 RSFSTLEKKA
+202 RSFSVLEKKA
-212 RADVM
+212 RAEVM
-217 ESMEN
+217 TSMEN

-236 STYLNSITEAF
+236 STFLNSIVAAF
-247 GPHTIYMPPN
+247 GPHTTYMPPN

-264 DMSGKVEGI
+264 DMSGKLEGI

-293 PAWKQGDLE
+293 PAWKQGELE
-302 DGDIILKVAQEN
+302 EGDIILKVAQEN
-314 EDPVDIVGMRLD
+314 KEPLDIVGMRLD

-332 KGPKDTKVSLTVKKK
+332 KGPKDTKVLLTVKKK
-347 IDGSTQVITIT
+347 IDGTTQVITIT
-358 RDIVQLEE
+358 RDIVQLDE

-447 VVQVKYRNETPIV
+447 VVQIKYRNEAPV
-460 KQDVDNRIQ
+460 VREDKDPKIQ
-469 WKGSLVLL
+469 WTGSLVLL

-526 KNDLGYLKMTI
+526 DQDLGYLKMTI

-586 YSQVNTYSNF
+586 YTQVNSYSNF

-619 AKWLKKVQDDSSFSL
+619 AKWLKKEQDDSSYSL
-634 NYKEYQKESKLS
+634 NYKQYQKELKQRE
-646 DAYAEKF
+646 DFAKKF

-666 SPSYELPLFEVNKD
+666 SPSYEIPLFKENID
-680 LKEKRDAWHKNL
+680 LKEKRNAWHKNL

-706 ELKLVSN
+706 QLKLASK
-713 QKIVKN
+713 QEIVKN

>member
-1 MKITQIID
+1 MK
-9 IYMRT
+9 T
-14 KLTTHF
+14 KLLISF
-20 LLLFLLVGSTSFAN
+20 LSLFLLVSSISFAN
-34 LKITN
+34 PTDNKN
-39 DQDPEKDK
+39 PDPEKDK
-47 VLISVLNYMLTKGH
+47 VLISVLNYMLTRGH
-61 YNQKELN
+61 YVQKELN
-68 DDFSEMVFNNFIAD
+68 DEFSEMVFNNFID
-82 LDPSKRYFTKIDIK
+82 GLDPSKRYFTKNDLK
-96 EFSKYKYQIDNQLKE
+96 EFSKYKFQIDNQLKE
-111 SDIAFYSLVYGRFLE
+111 SDIAFYSLVYGRFLD
-126 KIKNAKNYYNAIL
+126 KIKNAKNYYGAIL
-139 KKPFNYKKDEVIDLD
+139 KKPFNYKKDEIIDLD
-154 FKAIDYAKTEKELL
+154 YKKTAYASSEKELL

-181 KIRDQENLDE
+181 RIQEQEKLDE
-191 EEFKKDQSFKK
+191 EKLKKDKSYKK
-202 RSFSTLEKKA
+202 RSFSVLEKKA
-212 RADVM
+212 RAEVM
-217 ESMEN
+217 TSMEN

-236 STYLNSITEAF
+236 STFLNSIVAAF
-247 GPHTIYMPPN
+247 GPHTTYMPPN

-264 DMSGKVEGI
+264 DMSGKLEGI

-293 PAWKQGDLE
+293 PAWKQGELE
-302 DGDIILKVAQEN
+302 EGDIILKVAQEN
-314 EDPVDIVGMRLD
+314 KEPLDIVGMRLD

-332 KGPKDTKVSLTVKKK
+332 KGPKDTKVLLTVKKK
-347 IDGSTQVITIT
+347 IDGTTQVITIT
-358 RDIVQLEE
+358 RDIVQLDE

-447 VVQVKYRNETPIV
+447 VVQIKYRNEAPVVREDIDP
-460 KQDVDNRIQ
+460 KIQ
-469 WKGSLVLL
+469 WTGSLVLL

-526 KNDLGYLKMTI
+526 DQDLGYLKMTI

-586 YSQVNTYSNF
+586 YTQVNSYSNF

-619 AKWLKKVQDDSSFSL
+619 AKWLKKEQDDSSYSL
-634 NYKEYQKESKLS
+634 NYKQYQKELKQRE
-646 DAYAEKF
+646 DFAKKF

-666 SPSYELPLFEVNKD
+666 SPSYEIPLFKENID
-680 LKEKRDAWHKNL
+680 LKEKRNAWHKNL

-706 ELKLVSN
+706 QLKLASK
-713 QKIVKN
+713 QEIVKN

>member
-1 MKITQIID
+1 MK
-9 IYMRT
+9 T
-14 KLTTHF
+14 KLLISF
-20 LLLFLLVGSTSFAN
+20 LSLFLLVSSISFAN
-34 LKITN
+34 PTDNKN
-39 DQDPEKDK
+39 PDPEKDK
-47 VLISVLNYMLTKGH
+47 VLISVLNYMLTRGH
-61 YNQKELN
+61 YVQKELN
-68 DDFSEMVFNNFIAD
+68 DEFSEMVFNNFID
-82 LDPSKRYFTKIDIK
+82 GLDPSKRYFTKNDLK
-96 EFSKYKYQIDNQLKE
+96 EFSKYKFQIDNQLKE
-111 SDIAFYSLVYGRFLE
+111 SDIAFYSLVYGRFLD
-126 KIKNAKNYYNAIL
+126 KIKNAKNYYGAIL
-139 KKPFNYKKDEVIDLD
+139 KKPFNYKKDEIIDLD
-154 FKAIDYAKTEKELL
+154 YKKIAYASSEKELL

-181 KIRDQENLDE
+181 RIQEQENLDE
-191 EEFKKDQSFKK
+191 EKFKKDKSYKK
-202 RSFSTLEKKA
+202 RSFSVLEKKA
-212 RADVM
+212 RAEVM
-217 ESMEN
+217 TSMEN

-236 STYLNSITEAF
+236 STFLNSIVAAF
-247 GPHTIYMPPN
+247 GPHTTYMPPN

-264 DMSGKVEGI
+264 DMSGKLEGI

-293 PAWKQGDLE
+293 PAWKQGELE
-302 DGDIILKVAQEN
+302 EGDIILKVAQEN
-314 EDPVDIVGMRLD
+314 EEPIDIVGMRLD

-332 KGPKDTKVSLTVKKK
+332 KGPKDTKVLLTVKKK
-347 IDGSTQVITIT
+347 IDGTTQVITIT
-358 RDIVQLEE
+358 RDIVQLDE

-447 VVQVKYRNETPIV
+447 VVQIKYRNEAPVVREDIDT
-460 KQDVDNRIQ
+460 KIQ
-469 WKGSLVLL
+469 WTGSLVLL

-526 KNDLGYLKMTI
+526 DQDLGYLKMTI

-586 YSQVNTYSNF
+586 YTQVNSYSNF

-619 AKWLKKVQDDSSFSL
+619 AKWLKKEQDDSSYSL
-634 NYKEYQKESKLS
+634 NYKQYQKELKLREEF
-646 DAYAEKF
+646 AKKF

-666 SPSYELPLFEVNKD
+666 SPSYEIPLFKENID
-680 LKEKRDAWHKNL
+680 LKEKRNAWHKNL

-706 ELKLVSN
+706 QLKLASK
-713 QKIVKN
+713 QEIVKN

>member
-1 MKITQIID
+1 MK
-9 IYMRT
+9 T
-14 KLTTHF
+14 KLLISF
-20 LLLFLLVGSTSFAN
+20 LSLFLLVSSISFAN
-34 LKITN
+34 PTDNKN
-39 DQDPEKDK
+39 PDPEKDK
-47 VLISVLNYMLTKGH
+47 VLISVLNYMLTRGH
-61 YNQKELN
+61 YVQKELN
-68 DDFSEMVFNNFIAD
+68 DEFSEMVFNNFID
-82 LDPSKRYFTKIDIK
+82 GLDPSKRYFTKNDLK
-96 EFSKYKYQIDNQLKE
+96 EFSKYKFQIDNQLKE
-111 SDIAFYSLVYGRFLE
+111 SDIAFYSLVYGRFLD
-126 KIKNAKNYYNAIL
+126 KIKNAKNYYGAIL
-139 KKPFNYKKDEVIDLD
+139 KKPFNYKKDEIIDLD
-154 FKAIDYAKTEKELL
+154 YKKIAYASSEKELL

-181 KIRDQENLDE
+181 RIQEQENLDE
-191 EEFKKDQSFKK
+191 EKFKKDKSYKK
-202 RSFSTLEKKA
+202 RSFSVLEKKA
-212 RADVM
+212 RAEVM
-217 ESMEN
+217 TSMEN

-236 STYLNSITEAF
+236 STFLNSIVAAF
-247 GPHTIYMPPN
+247 GPHTTYMPPN

-264 DMSGKVEGI
+264 DMSGKLEGI

-293 PAWKQGDLE
+293 PAWKQGELE
-302 DGDIILKVAQEN
+302 EGDIILKVAQEN
-314 EDPVDIVGMRLD
+314 KEPLDIVGMRLD

-332 KGPKDTKVSLTVKKK
+332 KGPKDTKVLLTVKKK
-347 IDGSTQVITIT
+347 IDGTIQVITIT
-358 RDIVQLEE
+358 RDIVQLDE

-447 VVQVKYRNETPIV
+447 VVQIKYRNETPVVREDIDP
-460 KQDVDNRIQ
+460 KIQ
-469 WKGSLVLL
+469 WTGSLVVL

-526 KNDLGYLKMTI
+526 DQDLGYLKMTI

-586 YSQVNTYSNF
+586 YNQVNSYSNF

-619 AKWLKKVQDDSSFSL
+619 AKWLKKEQDDSSYSL
-634 NYKEYQKESKLS
+634 NYKQYQKELKQRE
-646 DAYAEKF
+646 DFAKKF

-666 SPSYELPLFEVNKD
+666 SPSYEIPLFKENID
-680 LKEKRDAWHKNL
+680 LKEKRNAWHKNL

-706 ELKLVSN
+706 QLKLASK
-713 QKIVKN
+713 QEIVKN

>member
-1 MKITQIID
+1 MK
-9 IYMRT
+9 T
-14 KLTTHF
+14 KLLISF
-20 LLLFLLVGSTSFAN
+20 LSLFLLVSSISFAN
-34 LKITN
+34 PTDNKN
-39 DQDPEKDK
+39 PDPEKDK
-47 VLISVLNYMLTKGH
+47 VLISVLNYMLTRGH
-61 YNQKELN
+61 YVQKELN
-68 DDFSEMVFNNFIAD
+68 DEFSEMVFNNFID
-82 LDPSKRYFTKIDIK
+82 GLDPSKRYFTKNDLK
-96 EFSKYKYQIDNQLKE
+96 EFSKYKFQIDNQLKE
-111 SDIAFYSLVYGRFLE
+111 SDIAFYSLVYGRFLD
-126 KIKNAKNYYNAIL
+126 KIKNAKNYYGAIL
-139 KKPFNYKKDEVIDLD
+139 KKPFNYKKDEIIDLD
-154 FKAIDYAKTEKELL
+154 YKKIAYASSEKELL

-181 KIRDQENLDE
+181 RIQEQENLDE
-191 EEFKKDQSFKK
+191 EKFKKDKSYKK
-202 RSFSTLEKKA
+202 RSFSVLEKKA
-212 RADVM
+212 RAEVM
-217 ESMEN
+217 TSMEN

-236 STYLNSITEAF
+236 STFLNSIVAAF
-247 GPHTIYMPPN
+247 GPHTTYMPPN

-264 DMSGKVEGI
+264 DMSGKLEGI

-293 PAWKQGDLE
+293 PAWKQGELE
-302 DGDIILKVAQEN
+302 EGDIILKVAQEN
-314 EDPVDIVGMRLD
+314 KEPLDIVGMRLD

-332 KGPKDTKVSLTVKKK
+332 KGPKDTKVLLTVKKK
-347 IDGSTQVITIT
+347 IDGTTQVITIT
-358 RDIVQLEE
+358 RDIVQLDE

-390 INFDDRNFRDSAKD
+390 ISFDDRNFRDSAKD

-447 VVQVKYRNETPIV
+447 VVQIKYRNEAPVVREDIDT
-460 KQDVDNRIQ
+460 KIQ
-469 WKGSLVLL
+469 WTGSLVLL

-526 KNDLGYLKMTI
+526 DQDLGYLKMTI

-586 YSQVNTYSNF
+586 YTQVNSYSNF

-619 AKWLKKVQDDSSFSL
+619 AKWLKKEQDDSSYSL
-634 NYKEYQKESKLS
+634 NYKQYQKELKLREEF
-646 DAYAEKF
+646 AKKF

-666 SPSYELPLFEVNKD
+666 SPSYEIPLFKENID
-680 LKEKRDAWHKNL
+680 LKEKRNAWHKNL

-706 ELKLVSN
+706 QLKLASK
-713 QKIVKN
+713 QEIVKN

>member
-1 MKITQIID
+1 MKK
-9 IYMRT
+9 
-14 KLTTHF
+14 KL
-20 LLLFLLVGSTSFAN
+20 LIPCLSLFLLISSISFAYTSDN
-34 LKITN
+34 KSP
-39 DQDPEKDK
+39 DPEKDK
-47 VLISVLNYMLTKGH
+47 VLISVLNYMLTRGH
-61 YNQKELN
+61 YVEKELN
-68 DDFSEMVFNNFIAD
+68 DEFSEIVFNNFID
-82 LDPSKRYFTKIDIK
+82 GLDPSKRYFTKKDIK
-96 EFSKYKYQIDNQLKE
+96 EFSKYKFQIDNQLKE
-111 SDIAFYSLVYGRFLE
+111 SDIAFYSLVYGRFLD
-126 KIKNAKNYYNAIL
+126 KIKNAKDYYTVIL
-139 KKPFNYKKDEVIDLD
+139 NKSFNYKKDEIIDLD
-154 FKAIDYAKTEKELL
+154 YKKQAYASSEKELL

-181 KIRDQENLDE
+181 RIQEQEDLDE
-191 EEFKKDQSFKK
+191 EKFKKDKSYKK
-202 RSFSTLEKKA
+202 RSFSVLEKKA
-212 RADVM
+212 RAEVM
-217 ESMEN
+217 TSMEN

-236 STYLNSITEAF
+236 STFLNSIVGAF
-247 GPHTIYMPPN
+247 GPHTTYMAPN

-264 DMSGKVEGI
+264 DMSGKLEGI

-293 PAWKQGDLE
+293 PAWKQGELE

-314 EDPVDIVGMRLD
+314 EEPLDIVGMRLD

-332 KGPKDTKVSLTVKKK
+332 KGPKDTKVLLTVKKK
-347 IDGSTQVITIT
+347 IDGTTKVITIT
-358 RDIVQLEE
+358 RDIVQLDE

-380 YGVIDLPKFY
+380 YGVINLPKFY

-404 MEKEIERLKEENVEG
+404 MEKEIERLIEENVEG

-447 VVQVKYRNETPIV
+447 VVQIKYRNEAPIV
-460 KQDVDNRIQ
+460 KEDVDKKIQ
-469 WKGSLVLL
+469 WTGSLVLL

-511 TVQNILPINK
+511 TVQNILPVNK

-526 KNDLGYLKMTI
+526 DQDLGYLKMTI

-586 YSQVNTYSNF
+586 YTQVNSYSNF
-596 SDVVT
+596 SDVVS

-607 NKDPK
+607 NNDPK
-612 FQLIDEY
+612 FQLVDEY
-619 AKWLKKVQDDSSFSL
+619 AKWLKKEQDDSLYSL
-634 NYKEYQKESKLS
+634 NYKQYQKDVKEK
-646 DAYAEKF
+646 EEFVKKF

-660 SGLAFN
+660 SGLAFD
-666 SPSYELPLFEVNKD
+666 SPLYETSLFKENID
-680 LKEKRDAWHKNL
+680 LKEKRNTWHKNL
-692 SKDLYISEALNVLS
+692 AKDMYISEALNVLS
-706 ELKLVSN
+706 QLKLASN
-713 QKIVKN
+713 QEIVKK

>member
-1 MKITQIID
+1 MK
-9 IYMRT
+9 T
-14 KLTTHF
+14 KLLISF
-20 LLLFLLVGSTSFAN
+20 LSLFLLVSSISFAN
-34 LKITN
+34 PTDNKN
-39 DQDPEKDK
+39 PDPEKDK
-47 VLISVLNYMLTKGH
+47 VLISVLNYMLTRGH
-61 YNQKELN
+61 YVQKELN
-68 DDFSEMVFNNFIAD
+68 DEFSEMVFNNFID
-82 LDPSKRYFTKIDIK
+82 GLDPSKRYFTKNDLK
-96 EFSKYKYQIDNQLKE
+96 EFSKYKFQIDNQLKE
-111 SDIAFYSLVYGRFLE
+111 SDIAFYSLVYGRFLD
-126 KIKNAKNYYNAIL
+126 KIKNAKNYYGAIL
-139 KKPFNYKKDEVIDLD
+139 KKPFNYKKDEIIDLD
-154 FKAIDYAKTEKELL
+154 YKKIAYASSEKELL

-181 KIRDQENLDE
+181 RIQEQENLDE
-191 EEFKKDQSFKK
+191 EKFKKDKSYKK
-202 RSFSTLEKKA
+202 RSFSVLEKKA
-212 RADVM
+212 RAEVM
-217 ESMEN
+217 TSMEN

-236 STYLNSITEAF
+236 STFLNSIVAAF
-247 GPHTIYMPPN
+247 GPHTTYMPPN

-264 DMSGKVEGI
+264 DMSGKLEGI

-293 PAWKQGDLE
+293 PAWKQGELE
-302 DGDIILKVAQEN
+302 GGDIILKVAQEN
-314 EDPVDIVGMRLD
+314 EEPIDIVGMRLD

-332 KGPKDTKVSLTVKKK
+332 KGPKDTKVLLTVKKK
-347 IDGSTQVITIT
+347 IDGTTQVITIT
-358 RDIVQLEE
+358 RDIVQLDE

-390 INFDDRNFRDSAKD
+390 ISFDDRNFRDSAKD

-447 VVQVKYRNETPIV
+447 VVQIKYRNEAPVVREDINP
-460 KQDVDNRIQ
+460 KIQ
-469 WKGSLVLL
+469 WTGSLVLL

-526 KNDLGYLKMTI
+526 DQDLGYLKMTI

-586 YSQVNTYSNF
+586 YTEVNSYSNF

-619 AKWLKKVQDDSSFSL
+619 AKWLKKEQDDSSYSL
-634 NYKEYQKESKLS
+634 NYKQYQKELKQRE
-646 DAYAEKF
+646 DFAKKF

-666 SPSYELPLFEVNKD
+666 SPSYEIPLFKENID
-680 LKEKRDAWHKNL
+680 LKEKRNAWHKNL

-706 ELKLVSN
+706 QLKLASK
-713 QKIVKN
+713 QEIVKN

>member
-1 MKITQIID
+1 MK
-9 IYMRT
+9 T
-14 KLTTHF
+14 KLLISF
-20 LLLFLLVGSTSFAN
+20 LSLFLLVSSISFAN
-34 LKITN
+34 PTDNKN
-39 DQDPEKDK
+39 PDPEKDK
-47 VLISVLNYMLTKGH
+47 VLISVLNYMLTRGH
-61 YNQKELN
+61 YVQKELN
-68 DDFSEMVFNNFIAD
+68 DEFSEMVFNNFID
-82 LDPSKRYFTKIDIK
+82 GLDPSKRYFTKNDLK
-96 EFSKYKYQIDNQLKE
+96 EFSKYKFQIDNQLKE
-111 SDIAFYSLVYGRFLE
+111 SDIAFYSLVYGRFLD
-126 KIKNAKNYYNAIL
+126 KIKNAKNYYGAIL
-139 KKPFNYKKDEVIDLD
+139 KKPFNYKKDEIIDLD
-154 FKAIDYAKTEKELL
+154 YKKIAYASSEKELL

-181 KIRDQENLDE
+181 RIQEQENLDE
-191 EEFKKDQSFKK
+191 EKFKKDKSYKK
-202 RSFSTLEKKA
+202 RSFSVLEKKA
-212 RADVM
+212 RAEVM
-217 ESMEN
+217 TSMEN

-236 STYLNSITEAF
+236 STFLNSIVAAF
-247 GPHTIYMPPN
+247 GPHTTYMPPN

-264 DMSGKVEGI
+264 DMSGKLEGI

-293 PAWKQGDLE
+293 PAWKQGELE
-302 DGDIILKVAQEN
+302 EGDIILKVAQEN
-314 EDPVDIVGMRLD
+314 KEPLDIVGMRLD

-332 KGPKDTKVSLTVKKK
+332 KGPKDTKVLLTVKKK
-347 IDGSTQVITIT
+347 IDGTIQVITIT
-358 RDIVQLEE
+358 RDIVQLDE

-447 VVQVKYRNETPIV
+447 VVQIKYRNETPVVREDIDP
-460 KQDVDNRIQ
+460 KIQ
-469 WKGSLVLL
+469 WTGSLVVL

-526 KNDLGYLKMTI
+526 DQDLGYLKMTI

-586 YSQVNTYSNF
+586 YTQVKSYSNF

-619 AKWLKKVQDDSSFSL
+619 AKWLKKEQDDSSYSL
-634 NYKEYQKESKLS
+634 NYKQYQKELKQRE
-646 DAYAEKF
+646 DFAKKF

-666 SPSYELPLFEVNKD
+666 SPSYEIPLFKENID
-680 LKEKRDAWHKNL
+680 LKEKRNAWHKNL

-706 ELKLVSN
+706 QLKLASK
-713 QKIVKN
+713 QEIVKN